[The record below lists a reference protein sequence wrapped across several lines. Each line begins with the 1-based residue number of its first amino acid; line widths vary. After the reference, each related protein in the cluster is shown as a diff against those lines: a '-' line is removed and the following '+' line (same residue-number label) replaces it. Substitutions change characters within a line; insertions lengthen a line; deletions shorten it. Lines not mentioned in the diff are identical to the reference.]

1 MIVRRRRLAPALV
14 VLALAAALPAA
25 PAARDALPP
34 QPPTTPTTPPS
45 ATLDASSLEALRVEI
60 RRLQEAIAALQTEL
74 AASRRETA
82 TVQQALQALR
92 SELDEEQRL
101 LESSLSGLNQ
111 VKVESGSK
119 YRVKVF
125 GMALM
130 QLVSA
135 RGSVDNIDV
144 PILAMESI
152 PGDSG
157 GNVSAAVRQS
167 FIGLAVFGPK
177 LAGLDTSGDLRLDFF
192 GGFPAVNDGLSAPGL
207 RLRTMSLAA
216 DGRNVSIRAGQEA
229 PFFSPLSPSSLASTA
244 YPAMSSSGNIW
255 AWTPQVYVER
265 RFARSTASTVT
276 VRAGVMDALTG
287 ELPAGEYS
295 RLPTAG
301 ERSRLPASAVRVGWR
316 RRHEPDEGAVE
327 RVTSGGAGVYYSRHN
342 WGFDR
347 VVNAWAVTG
356 DFEVPVGRRLALSG
370 ELYRGEAMGGLGGGA
385 HSSVLFDGSP
395 QNPSSVVHPLRS
407 IGGWA
412 QAKVIV
418 TPRLDVNVA
427 LGGDRSKP
435 RPFDGLLEPPN
446 NEVPSASRNASGFMN
461 VMYQVRSNL
470 IFTVEYKRLWTRRFD
485 GRAWLA
491 DHVSLGGAIVF

>member
-1 MIVRRRRLAPALV
+1 MSVRRRCC
-14 VLALAAALPAA
+14 AAALATLSIGAA
-25 PAARDALPP
+25 LPTALLAQDVPVPP
-34 QPPTTPTTPPS
+34 QPTTPVSTPS
-45 ATLDASSLEALRVEI
+45 ASLAPVSLEALLSEI
-60 RRLQEAIAALQTEL
+60 RRLQAAIETLQIEL
-74 AASRRETA
+74 AESRRQTA
-82 TVQQALQALR
+82 DVQQALQSLR
-92 SELDEEQRL
+92 ARLEDDQQLLDSTL
-101 LESSLSGLNQ
+101 AGLEQ

-119 YRVKVF
+119 YRVRLF

-135 RGSVDNIDV
+135 RGSVDNIDL

-177 LAGLDTSGDLRLDFF
+177 LGGLDTSGDLRLDFF

-207 RLRTMSLAA
+207 RLRTMSVAA
-216 DGRNVSIRAGQEA
+216 DGRYLSIRAGQEA
-229 PFFSPLSPSSLASTA
+229 PFFSPLSPTSLASTA
-244 YPAMSSSGNIW
+244 YPPMSSSGNIW

-265 RFARSTASTVT
+265 RFERSDESTLT
-276 VRAGVMDALTG
+276 VRAGVLDALTG

-301 ERSRLPASAVRVGWR
+301 ERSRLPASAVRIGWR
-316 RRHEPDEGAVE
+316 RRHEE
-327 RVTSGGAGVYYSRHN
+327 RTTSGGAGVYYSRHN

-347 VVNAWAVTG
+347 AVNAWAAAG
-356 DFEVPVGRRLALSG
+356 DFEVPVGTRFAFSG
-370 ELYRGEAMGGLGGGA
+370 EFYRGVAIGGLGGGA
-385 HSSVLFDGSP
+385 HSSVLFQGPPND
-395 QNPSSVVHPLRS
+395 PSSVVYPLKS

-412 QAKVIV
+412 QAKYIA
-418 TPRLDVNVA
+418 TPKLEFNVA
-427 LGGDRSKP
+427 MGGDRSRP
-435 RPFDGLLEPPN
+435 RWFDGLLEPPS
-446 NEVPSASRNASGFMN
+446 NEVPSASRNASGFAN
-461 VMYQVRSNL
+461 IMYQARSNL

-491 DHVSLGGAIVF
+491 DHVNLGAAVVF